1 MPASSLETARATFT
15 ANPIKVA
22 RRLRFSRS
30 IDAASV
36 SRPAAAVT
44 SGHLAI
50 VLPGL
55 HEKYIDRS
63 SGSYYAL
70 QGSGHGALAITR
82 WSKPS
87 GSMDNFFDNW
97 TVQVRKGLL
106 ELCILNALAN
116 EERYGYD
123 LVKTLVE
130 THGLGVSEGTIYPL
144 LSRLRV
150 AGLIASRLEES
161 SSGPARKYYSLTK
174 EGRKTMETMNDYLIE
189 LNRSVTRLRTKGA

>member
-1 MPASSLETARATFT
+1 
-15 ANPIKVA
+15 
-22 RRLRFSRS
+22 
-30 IDAASV
+30 
-36 SRPAAAVT
+36 
-44 SGHLAI
+44 
-50 VLPGL
+50 
-55 HEKYIDRS
+55 
-63 SGSYYAL
+63 
-70 QGSGHGALAITR
+70 
-82 WSKPS
+82 
-87 GSMDNFFDNW
+87 MDNFFDNW

-174 EGRKTMETMNDYLIE
+174 EGRKTMQTMNDYLIE